1 MQRKHI
7 VLGVAVAAGLLA
19 LSSYASPYWT
29 LSRLRDAAAAHDGQ
43 AVSGYVD
50 FPALRDS
57 FKVQLLAAVAE
68 RAASKGEANSP
79 FAALAPALIAAV
91 ANPLI
96 DAMVS
101 PAGVTAMLASGEVNM
116 ARPSAP
122 PPAGDE
128 VKPKADWSLHYRN
141 WNQVAVTMDVPGAAG
156 FIFRRDGLWSW
167 KLAAVELPRDASR

>member
-7 VLGVAVAAGLLA
+7 VIAIAAAAGLLA

-29 LSRLRDAAAAHDGQ
+29 LSRLRDAAAARDAR
-43 AVSGYVD
+43 AVSSHVD

-68 RAASKGEANSP
+68 RAAPKDEASSP

-116 ARPSAP
+116 ARPAVP
-122 PPAGDE
+122 PPDAGSG
-128 VKPKADWSLHYRN
+128 KRKADWSLHYRN
-141 WNQVAVTMDVPGAAG
+141 WNQVAVTMDVPGAAA
-156 FIFRRDGLWSW
+156 FIFRRDGCWSW
-167 KLAAVELPRDASR
+167 KLAAVELPRDAKP